1 MAKYETTHFSESLG
15 NETQSGNEIWPV
27 DVTLKMKFFIK
38 KLYNKSGQGA
48 SSRLFFEFSK
58 DPP

>member
-1 MAKYETTHFSESLG
+1 MKQHIFQNHLETK
-15 NETQSGNEIWPV
+15 QSGNEIWPV